1 MKSNSSKKSLTLTN
15 DVSHKKDWL
24 RIMLLLERFM
34 TSAYSSITIET
45 ELVTHV
51 SIPKITTVYSNGIL
65 SALSH
70 DFFRGY

>member
-1 MKSNSSKKSLTLTN
+1 
-15 DVSHKKDWL
+15 
-24 RIMLLLERFM
+24 MLLLERFM